1 MWFKHKSKSCKNF
14 YIFDKKSRY
23 CLPIV
28 ETANLL
34 IISLDTILLSLISK
48 FLIVWTNSWTFSDWN
63 RTPFSNKL
71 IISLGPEGQSDDI
84 IFFPKIWA
92 SINELPRPSLLEG
105 KKNISAKFKYFRGLS
120 TFPIKVIGKSEYLF
134 L

>member
-1 MWFKHKSKSCKNF
+1 M
-14 YIFDKKSRY
+14 
-23 CLPIV
+23 PIDV
-28 ETANLL
+28 TENLL
-34 IISLDTILLSLISK
+34 IICLDITLLST
-48 FLIVWTNSWTFSDWN
+48 FLIVFTNSLTFSDSN
-63 RTPFSNKL
+63 NTPLSNKL

-92 SINELPRPSLLEG
+92 SINELPSPSSRREE
-105 KKNISAKFKYFRGLS
+105 NISAKFKYLRGLS